1 MANRSGCGR
10 LSSLFP
16 AVTLERNRS
25 QLTGSGLGPTHQD
38 GGRTAP
44 KCVDSDHHTSVGG
57 VGGQHQE
64 TDGQV
69 VPATAKTRQTH
80 AYGGLS
86 TGKEYQRLA
95 IDGDIRYF

>member
-1 MANRSGCGR
+1 MKGKGIKAGLQFRLVKRSSCGCLISACR
-10 LSSLFP
+10 S
-16 AVTLERNRS
+16 RS
-25 QLTGSGLGPTHQD
+25 QLTGSGLGPTNQD

-80 AYGGLS
+80 VYGSPS
-86 TGKEYQRLA
+86 TG
-95 IDGDIRYF
+95 I